1 MQTYHLAPQTEK
13 PIWAFLFSYYDK
25 FMMFLAK
32 KTARNQTIAQN
43 KAMYGAKM
51 FNSIIVFS
59 SVEKDDINK
68 KVPKGN
74 KMNHAELLKHKVF
87 LYTPEGVR
95 KKNM

>member
-1 MQTYHLAPQTEK
+1 MQTYKLAPQTES
-13 PIWAFLFSYYDK
+13 PIWAWVFSYYDK
-25 FMMFLAK
+25 FMMYLAR
-32 KTARNQTIAQN
+32 KTAKNQAVSNN
-43 KAMYGAKM
+43 KAMYGSKM

-74 KMNHAELLKHKVF
+74 KMNHAELLKHQVF
-87 LYTPEGVR
+87 IYTPESVR